1 MTIVDT
7 ANVTCVMEQAESK
20 PKRSDIEYTN
30 DKMEYVI
37 SQYVHSERDRNI
49 LRRWFIDGKLQKEI
63 ADEYGLT
70 IRAIRKIIV
79 KHEAVLFRHLLE

>member
-1 MTIVDT
+1 MDT
-7 ANVTCVMEQAESK
+7 ANVICAMEQAELK

-37 SQYVHSERDRNI
+37 SQYVYSERDRNV
-49 LRRWFIDGKLQKEI
+49 LRRWFIDGILQKELS
-63 ADEYGLT
+63 DEFSLS

>member
-1 MTIVDT
+1 MDT
-7 ANVTCVMEQAESK
+7 ANVICVMEQAESK
-20 PKRSDIEYTN
+20 PKRNNIEYTN

-37 SQYVHSERDRNI
+37 SQYIHSERDRNI

-63 ADEYGLT
+63 SDEYGLT

>member
-1 MTIVDT
+1 MDT
-7 ANVTCVMEQAESK
+7 ERVICVTEQEELK

-49 LRRWFIDGKLQKEI
+49 LRRWFIDGVLQKEL
-63 ADEYGLT
+63 ADEFDLS
-70 IRAIRKIIV
+70 IRAIRKIIL
-79 KHEAVLFRHLLE
+79 KHEAVLFRHLLD

>member
-1 MTIVDT
+1 MDT
-7 ANVTCVMEQAESK
+7 ANVICVMEQVESR
-20 PKRSDIEYTN
+20 PKRNNIEYTN

-37 SQYVHSERDRNI
+37 SQYIHSERDRSI

-63 ADEYGLT
+63 ADEHSLT

-79 KHEAVLFRHLLE
+79 KYEAVLFRHLLE